1 MKRVLLALSIFF
13 SAQAFA
19 YVPDTTKQGIQA
31 ALIQPQ
37 TIVFGQPE
45 AMSIGLRVV
54 SDNLSDLAGL
64 YYVFY
69 SSDSAEYKKVYE
81 GNTDIRGEDY
91 TEWKNA
97 GTTQALFEWFANRFS
112 LTLIEDEE

>member
-1 MKRVLLALSIFF
+1 MKKVLLALSIFF

-19 YVPDTTKQGIQA
+19 YTPDTTKQGIQA

-37 TIVFGQPE
+37 MIVFGQPD
-45 AMSIGLRVV
+45 AMSVGLRVV

-81 GNTDIRGEDY
+81 GNIDIRGEDY
-91 TEWKNA
+91 TEWKNN
-97 GTTQALFEWFANRFS
+97 GTAQALFEWFADK
-112 LTLIEDEE
+112 LGITLK